1 MPQFQRGVTAIQ
13 QSMNTGGSGFK
24 PFAPDISWR
33 EDGESKFIQIIS
45 PAEDIPM
52 VSLHDWIPVGTHK
65 SGKTKYEAFMSRKD
79 AGIGENYDDLED
91 RLGSKPRI
99 RGIGVA
105 VELEPVLETV
115 KNRQR
120 PVGFTVK
127 LETYNRKNAE
137 GVEETVTAPRVGLI
151 TQSSH
156 LFWGWVASFEEN
168 NAPIVETPL
177 QVTRR
182 GKSTN
187 TRYDFI
193 AFEEKP
199 VDFSALLD
207 NIDGISY
214 LNGMRDEVKTS
225 IASAESDLDSAIIVG
240 RAILEHRLEE
250 LGDWDRYKEL
260 ITPIQELNLRF
271 GGTTPTK
278 TAAPVAAVTP
288 PSAEVEAASQPD
300 SAASATKLDAFR
312 KLQERLDTDE

>member
-1 MPQFQRGVTAIQ
+1 
-13 QSMNTGGSGFK
+13 MNKSNSGGFK
-24 PFAPDISWR
+24 PFAPDIRWR
-33 EDGESKFIQIIS
+33 DDGESKFIQIIS

-52 VSLHDWIPVGTHK
+52 VTLHEWIPVGTHK
-65 SGKTKYEAFMSRKD
+65 SGKTKYESFMSRKD

-91 RLGSKPRI
+91 RLGSKPRV

-105 VELEPVLETV
+105 LELEPVLETV
-115 KNRQR
+115 KGRQR
-120 PVGFTVK
+120 PVGFTVQT
-127 LETYNRKNAE
+127 ETFTRRGEN
-137 GVEETVTAPRVGLI
+137 GGDETVTAPKIGLI

-182 GKSTN
+182 GKETN

-199 VDFSALLD
+199 VDFSNLLD
-207 NIDGISY
+207 NIEGITY
-214 LNGMRDEVKTS
+214 LNGMRDEVMTS
-225 IASAESDLDSAIIVG
+225 IASSKSDLDSAIVVG
-240 RAILEHRLEE
+240 RAMLEHRLEE

-271 GGTTPTK
+271 GGTKPK
-278 TAAPVAAVTP
+278 AAAPAPAAAAVAVEE
-288 PSAEVEAASQPD
+288 SAPAE
-300 SAASATKLDAFR
+300 AASATKLDAFR
-312 KLQERLDTDE
+312 KLQQRLDTE

>member
-13 QSMNTGGSGFK
+13 QSMNKSSSGGFK
-24 PFAPDISWR
+24 PFAPDIRWR
-33 EDGESKFIQIIS
+33 DDGESKFIQIIS

-52 VSLHDWIPVGTHK
+52 VALHEWIPVGTHK
-65 SGKTKYEAFMSRKD
+65 SGKTKYESFMSRKD

-91 RLGSKPRI
+91 RLGSKPRV

-115 KNRQR
+115 KGRQR
-120 PVGFTVK
+120 PVGFTVQT
-127 LETYNRKNAE
+127 ETFTRRGEN
-137 GVEETVTAPRVGLI
+137 GDETVTAPKIGLI

-156 LFWGWVASFEEN
+156 LFWGWVASYEEN
-168 NAPIVETPL
+168 SAPIVETPL

-182 GKSTN
+182 GKETN

-199 VDFSALLD
+199 VDFSNLLD
-207 NIDGISY
+207 HIDGITY
-214 LNGMRDEVKTS
+214 LNGMRDEVLS
-225 IASAESDLDSAIIVG
+225 NVGSAKSDLDSAIVVG

-271 GGTTPTK
+271 GGTKPK
-278 TAAPVAAVTP
+278 SP
-288 PSAEVEAASQPD
+288 
-300 SAASATKLDAFR
+300 ASAPPAAAAEESTPADASSVTKLDAFR
-312 KLQERLDTDE
+312 KLQQKLDTE

>member
-1 MPQFQRGVTAIQ
+1 MPQYQRGVAAIQ
-13 QSMNTGGSGFK
+13 QSMNKSNSGGFK
-24 PFAPDISWR
+24 PFAPDIRWR
-33 EDGESKFIQIIS
+33 DDGESKFIQIIS

-52 VSLHDWIPVGTHK
+52 VTLHEWIPVGTHK
-65 SGKTKYEAFMSRKD
+65 SGKTKYESFMSRKD

-91 RLGSKPRI
+91 RLGSKPRV

-105 VELEPVLETV
+105 LELEPVLETV
-115 KNRQR
+115 KGRQR
-120 PVGFTVK
+120 PVGFTVQT
-127 LETYNRKNAE
+127 ETFTRRGEN
-137 GVEETVTAPRVGLI
+137 GGDETVTAPKIGLI

-182 GKSTN
+182 GKETN

-199 VDFSALLD
+199 VDFSNLLD
-207 NIDGISY
+207 NIEGITY
-214 LNGMRDEVKTS
+214 LNGMRDEVMTS
-225 IASAESDLDSAIIVG
+225 IASSKSDLDSAIVVG
-240 RAILEHRLEE
+240 RAMLEHRLEE

-271 GGTTPTK
+271 GGTKPK
-278 TAAPVAAVTP
+278 AAAPAPAAAAVAVEE
-288 PSAEVEAASQPD
+288 SAPAE
-300 SAASATKLDAFR
+300 AASATKLDAFR
-312 KLQERLDTDE
+312 KLQQRLDTE

>member
-1 MPQFQRGVTAIQ
+1 MPQYQRGVAAIQ
-13 QSMNTGGSGFK
+13 QSMNKSSSGGFK
-24 PFAPDISWR
+24 PFAPDIRWR
-33 EDGESKFIQIIS
+33 DDGESKFIQIIS

-52 VSLHDWIPVGTHK
+52 VTLHEWIPVGTHK
-65 SGKTKYEAFMSRKD
+65 SGKTKYESFMSRKD

-91 RLGSKPRI
+91 RLGSKPRV

-105 VELEPVLETV
+105 LELEPVLETV
-115 KNRQR
+115 KGRQR
-120 PVGFTVK
+120 PVGFTVQT
-127 LETYNRKNAE
+127 ETFTRRGE
-137 GVEETVTAPRVGLI
+137 DGGDVTVTAPKIGLI

-182 GKSTN
+182 GKETN

-199 VDFSALLD
+199 VDFSNLLD
-207 NIDGISY
+207 NIEGITY
-214 LNGMRDEVKTS
+214 LNGMRDEVMTS
-225 IASAESDLDSAIIVG
+225 IASSKSDLDSAIVVG
-240 RAILEHRLEE
+240 RAMLEHRLEE

-271 GGTTPTK
+271 GGTKPK
-278 TAAPVAAVTP
+278 AAAAPAPAAVAVEE
-288 PSAEVEAASQPD
+288 SAPAE
-300 SAASATKLDAFR
+300 AASATKLDAFR
-312 KLQERLDTDE
+312 KLQQRLDTE